1 MQYTKEQVIQF
12 FLTDMQGAPERALY
26 SSFRKYADLRD
37 ELVEKYVAA
46 TGIDANEFYNAIA
59 LKNAREM
66 GVI

>member
-1 MQYTKEQVIQF
+1 
-12 FLTDMQGAPERALY
+12 MQGAPERALY

-46 TGIDANEFYNAIA
+46 TGLDDNEFYNAIA